1 MEPTTE
7 PEQVMVSSPHE
18 SMVALS
24 SPPTPSFDSPP
35 ATPSSSLLTLSD
47 SPDPYLQSRDPV
59 YLASSLLRLLDERKE
74 EFHCSFGQVTDSLER
89 LKRDNNKREG
99 EIKNKRDNIV
109 MMENLIKMKEKE
121 VKNLET
127 AVEANGGQR
136 LPSAP
141 TSLSLRPFFTLS
153 ATSNASSSVSGRK
166 VPTSTVSNVLPS
178 VQSDERK
185 VSEARG
191 LPMKKIARVGKEVL
205 IADAPGKK
213 TAKDDTDAPG
223 KKTAKDY
230 KEISGPGG
238 LTVKKVAQRKDSGA
252 GGFPVRK
259 NPKVVAS
266 EPRKRLPV
274 STPFKGRV
282 GLSKTFKGKLHDAVI
297 VKRPSSSSPALLK
310 RRTTPLKT
318 ENCSD

>member
-1 MEPTTE
+1 MEQTTE

-18 SMVALS
+18 STMALS

-47 SPDPYLQSRDPV
+47 SPDPYLQSHDPV

-74 EFHCSFGQVTDSLER
+74 EFHCSFGQVMDSLER
-89 LKRDNNKREG
+89 LKRDANKREG

-127 AVEANGGQR
+127 LVSTSKTAVEPNGGQR

-153 ATSNASSSVSGRK
+153 ASSAASSSVPYRK
-166 VPTSTVSNVLPS
+166 MPTSTVSNVLPS

-185 VSEARG
+185 VSGAKG

-205 IADAPGKK
+205 IAEVPGKK
-213 TAKDDTDAPG
+213 TVKDD
-223 KKTAKDY
+223 
-230 KEISGPGG
+230 KEIYGPGG

-252 GGFPVRK
+252 GGVPVRK

-266 EPRKRLPV
+266 EPRKHHMKRLPV

-282 GLSKTFKGKLHDAVI
+282 GLTKTYKGKLHDVVI
-297 VKRPSSSSPALLK
+297 VKRPCSSSPALLK

>member
-47 SPDPYLQSRDPV
+47 SPDPYTQFRDPV
-59 YLASSLLRLLDERKE
+59 YLASTLLRLLDERKE
-74 EFHCSFGQVTDSLER
+74 EFHCSFGQVMDSLER

-127 AVEANGGQR
+127 LVSTSKTVVEPNGGQR

-153 ATSNASSSVSGRK
+153 ATSNASSSVSDRK
-166 VPTSTVSNVLPS
+166 MPTSTVCNVLPS
-178 VQSDERK
+178 IQSDERK

-205 IADAPGKK
+205 VADAPGKK
-213 TAKDDTDAPG
+213 TSKDD
-223 KKTAKDY
+223 

-252 GGFPVRK
+252 GGFPARK

-282 GLSKTFKGKLHDAVI
+282 GLSKTFKGKLHDVAI